1 MATYPYFSIVS
12 GSLLIGSIITLIN
25 SSLVLSSKKT
35 QTTVDYN
42 QSEYITYIILSILG
56 VIISIFGFIYHKTLQ
71 QLPYLLTII
80 TYVWLGVSLV
90 CASRTLIYYTNN
102 AIVNESS
109 PFNPTG
115 IIIEF
120 IIIVILIIITSLFS
134 YIYQK

>member
-42 QSEYITYIILSILG
+42 QGEYTTYIILSVLG
-56 VIISIFGFIYHKTLQ
+56 IIISILGFIYHQTLQ
-71 QLPYLLTII
+71 QSPYLLTII
-80 TYVWLGVSLV
+80 TYVWLGVSLA

-102 AIVNESS
+102 AIVSESS
-109 PFNPTG
+109 TFNPTG